1 MWTDGY
7 HWLRERKQRL
17 QERGLPLPKSTVQ
30 LQITVVFSVFMALLL
45 ILLNTYPV
53 TSTRDAVIKDK
64 ERSMTATV
72 SVISSALAGLDSLTG
87 ENVGPVMDILDVA
100 GADHILVTDTRQNVV
115 YDTWGE
121 MLGSNL
127 NGAYPELE
135 KALEGKLA
143 FRSSY
148 TGDSFSSQAAAPVM
162 MAGEVIGGVYLSEDD
177 TDQAEMIQGIQNRLA
192 AMSVVLAMVG
202 ILGTLLFSVALT
214 RRIKELAQAV
224 RVVQEG
230 DYTHHIQTRGND
242 ELTELG
248 EEFNSMT
255 DILRS
260 TEDSRRQFVSDA
272 SHELKTPLASI
283 RLLTDSIL
291 QSENIDRE
299 TMLEFVSDIGDSAA
313 RLQRTTEKLLALS
326 KMDSGVAE
334 QAVPVDLSTCARRTL
349 RMLAP
354 LAAEHQVTLECY
366 APEPVVVMATADDL
380 YQILFNLAENAV
392 KYNVQGGKVII
403 RIVGGEQAVLTVED
417 TGIGIPAEDRQHI
430 FARFY
435 RVDKARSRQ
444 AGGSGL
450 GLSIVRDTVIMH
462 GGTIAVAQRDPCGT
476 VFTVT
481 FPLAKGEEQTSVY

>member
-7 HWLRERKQRL
+7 HWLRARKQRL

-30 LQITVVFSVFMALLL
+30 LQITVVFSAFMALLL

-87 ENVGPVMDILDVA
+87 ENVVPVMYILDVA

-143 FRSSY
+143 FRSRY

-192 AMSVVLAMVG
+192 AMSVVLVMVG

-248 EEFNSMT
+248 EEFNSC
-255 DILRS
+255 
-260 TEDSRRQFVSDA
+260 
-272 SHELKTPLASI
+272 
-283 RLLTDSIL
+283 LLYTSP
-291 QSENIDRE
+291 SPRDR
-299 TMLEFVSDIGDSAA
+299 G
-313 RLQRTTEKLLALS
+313 
-326 KMDSGVAE
+326 
-334 QAVPVDLSTCARRTL
+334 
-349 RMLAP
+349 
-354 LAAEHQVTLECY
+354 
-366 APEPVVVMATADDL
+366 
-380 YQILFNLAENAV
+380 
-392 KYNVQGGKVII
+392 
-403 RIVGGEQAVLTVED
+403 
-417 TGIGIPAEDRQHI
+417 
-430 FARFY
+430 
-435 RVDKARSRQ
+435 
-444 AGGSGL
+444 
-450 GLSIVRDTVIMH
+450 
-462 GGTIAVAQRDPCGT
+462 
-476 VFTVT
+476 
-481 FPLAKGEEQTSVY
+481 